1 MCVHGILIACHE
13 IDSSYQLVTQI
24 AGCQPLPIWGLLISQ
39 ILCLKSERELNTP
52 LKRFDVAEIMT
63 KFMAFE
69 ESIRAIMT
77 SNPLSTTS
85 KGQRIIKVIRCHFS
99 GIISNACCIL
109 WQLSTVISEFLFKE

>member
-1 MCVHGILIACHE
+1 MIYFQKVGITKYRKTVE
-13 IDSSYQLVTQI
+13 INPSIV
-24 AGCQPLPIWGLLISQ
+24 
-39 ILCLKSERELNTP
+39 NNP
-52 LKRFDVAEIMT
+52 LKRFDVVEKVT

-109 WQLSTVISEFLFKE
+109 WQLSTVISEFLFKV